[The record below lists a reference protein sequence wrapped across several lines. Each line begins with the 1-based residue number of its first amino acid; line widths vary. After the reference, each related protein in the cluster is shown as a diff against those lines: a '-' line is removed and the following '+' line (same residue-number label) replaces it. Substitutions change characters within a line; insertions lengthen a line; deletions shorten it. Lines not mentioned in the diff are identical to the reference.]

1 MSRQLLQ
8 HDAAVNDCNDVI
20 NQLHRRLHSY
30 NDMPLSMLNRDWMQ
44 RHNMQVPSVIINNV
58 AARFK
63 FAANKINNLIDQLL

>member
-1 MSRQLLQ
+1 MYRQLLQ

-20 NQLHRRLHSY
+20 NQLHMRLHSY
-30 NDMPLSMLNRDWMQ
+30 NDMPVAMLNRDWMQ
-44 RHNMQVPSVIINNV
+44 RHNMQMPSVIINNV